1 MVTIPKIPNRVLKI
15 FSSSKAAI
23 KQNSSSFY
31 FAFSKLDKDQAYSI
45 FVIYDY
51 LRQIDDAADNHDR
64 ITFNKLIFWWET
76 ACNTNNIVI
85 NETSN
90 IADRVAYIFNHFSI
104 DTKLMTDMLQGQL
117 RDLNN
122 IEINTLSELETY
134 CYQVAGTVGCMIFCI
149 LSRNSIENNRK
160 AVINVGIALQLTN
173 ILRDVHEDAMAD
185 RYFIP
190 KQLLLKYD
198 IQKQVL
204 LESKPDIQTQSLL
217 QYLARLAL
225 SKYAET
231 DVITNQILDRK
242 GKVALELSINVYKKI
257 LTKLMKNNFVDLSK
271 RVYVTP
277 QEKLLLLLKTF
288 SKHIK

>member
-1 MVTIPKIPNRVLKI
+1 MVTIQKIQNSVLEN

-31 FAFSKLDKDQAYSI
+31 FAFSKLDKEQAYSI

-51 LRQIDDAADNHDR
+51 LRQLDDAVDNHDR
-64 ITFNKLIFWWET
+64 ITFNKLTFWWEA
-76 ACNTNNIVI
+76 ACSKNNIVI
-85 NETSN
+85 SETSN
-90 IADRVAYIFNHFSI
+90 IGDKVAYVFNHFSI
-104 DTKLMTDMLQGQL
+104 DSKLMTDMIKGQIH
-117 RDLNN
+117 DLNN
-122 IEINTLSELETY
+122 VEINTLSELENY

-242 GKVALELSINVYKKI
+242 GKVALELSINIYKKI

-271 RVYVTP
+271 RVYVTL

>member
-1 MVTIPKIPNRVLKI
+1 MVTIQKIPNRVLEI
-15 FSSSKAAI
+15 FSSSQAAI

-85 NETSN
+85 NKTSN
-90 IADRVAYIFNHFSI
+90 IADKVAYIFNHFSI
-104 DTKLMTDMLQGQL
+104 DPKLMTDMIQGQL
-117 RDLNN
+117 HDLNN
-122 IEINTLSELETY
+122 IEINTLSELENY

-149 LSRNSIENNRK
+149 LSTELNEDNRE
-160 AVINVGIALQLTN
+160 AVVNVGIALQLTN
-173 ILRDVHEDAMAD
+173 ILRDVHEDAIAD

-190 KQLLLKYD
+190 NQLMLRYGIEKTTFLEEQYNLKTQALLKY
-198 IQKQVL
+198 
-204 LESKPDIQTQSLL
+204 
-217 QYLARLAL
+217 LANLAL
-225 SKYAET
+225 SKYSET
-231 DVITNQILDRK
+231 DYILENISDKKSKMALKLSIIVYKQILIKIMKK
-242 GKVALELSINVYKKI
+242 GFYNLSERI
-257 LTKLMKNNFVDLSK
+257 
-271 RVYVTP
+271 YVTR

-288 SKHIK
+288 FTN